1 MYLKVS
7 TTRNGKKFLSI
18 IQGYRDQNGKVRQ
31 KTIEKIGWL
40 DDLEEKY
47 DNPIEHFKD
56 VVKKRNSNIS
66 KELLIRNI
74 DTKLIDINSKKQNLG
89 YVILKRVYNELG
101 IDKYL
106 KDKQKEGK
114 MEFDLNQIFSLLVFS
129 RILYPTSKKSTY
141 ENKTIYFDKFDFSI
155 KDMYRALD
163 YFYKYKENLEI
174 LLWKN
179 TKKQYERD
187 TSKTY
192 YDCTNYYFEI
202 ECNDDDKFDENNN
215 LIKKGYRKR
224 GPEKNHRPDPIIEM
238 GLLMDS
244 SGIPIAYNLFP
255 GNESEKLTLA
265 PEIAK
270 LKDKFKF
277 KRTIVVADRG
287 LNCSDNIIRISG
299 TSLEMS
305 KNMNGYIYGQSV
317 RGADEEFKNWVLSGD
332 YKVDT
337 INNEDDEKIKFVH
350 KSRIYPKKMYIARD
364 DLGTTK
370 NGNKKKQSIMIDQK
384 QMVYYSEKYAKKQK
398 HDREMMI
405 NKAKDLVKYPNKYNK
420 ATSYGA
426 ANYVKNLI
434 FSSSTGE
441 IISSNNLSIDE
452 EKIKNE
458 EKFDG
463 YYSIVTSEE
472 NLPDLEIRNIYR
484 GLSKIED
491 TFKVTKSLLNA
502 RPVFVWTNE
511 HIEAHFLTCF
521 ISLYI
526 TRLLENKLSYKYSA
540 QKIINSLR
548 NYTSTNIEYD
558 IYLQDY
564 YDGIINDLNSIYNLN
579 LDRKYLSLSEI
590 KKILKI

>member
-31 KTIEKIGWL
+31 KTIKKIGWL

-89 YVILKRVYNELG
+89 YVILKHVYNELG

-141 ENKTIYFDKFDFSI
+141 ENKTICFDKFGFSI

-224 GPEKNHRPDPIIEM
+224 GPEKIIDLIQ
-238 GLLMDS
+238 LLKWD
-244 SGIPIAYNLFP
+244 
-255 GNESEKLTLA
+255 
-265 PEIAK
+265 
-270 LKDKFKF
+270 
-277 KRTIVVADRG
+277 
-287 LNCSDNIIRISG
+287 C
-299 TSLEMS
+299 
-305 KNMNGYIYGQSV
+305 
-317 RGADEEFKNWVLSGD
+317 
-332 YKVDT
+332 
-337 INNEDDEKIKFVH
+337 
-350 KSRIYPKKMYIARD
+350 
-364 DLGTTK
+364 
-370 NGNKKKQSIMIDQK
+370 
-384 QMVYYSEKYAKKQK
+384 
-398 HDREMMI
+398 
-405 NKAKDLVKYPNKYNK
+405 
-420 ATSYGA
+420 
-426 ANYVKNLI
+426 
-434 FSSSTGE
+434 
-441 IISSNNLSIDE
+441 
-452 EKIKNE
+452 
-458 EKFDG
+458 
-463 YYSIVTSEE
+463 
-472 NLPDLEIRNIYR
+472 
-484 GLSKIED
+484 
-491 TFKVTKSLLNA
+491 
-502 RPVFVWTNE
+502 
-511 HIEAHFLTCF
+511 
-521 ISLYI
+521 
-526 TRLLENKLSYKYSA
+526 
-540 QKIINSLR
+540 
-548 NYTSTNIEYD
+548 
-558 IYLQDY
+558 
-564 YDGIINDLNSIYNLN
+564 
-579 LDRKYLSLSEI
+579 
-590 KKILKI
+590 

>member
-265 PEIAK
+265 PEIAR

-472 NLPDLEIRNIYR
+472 NLSDLEIRNIYR
-484 GLSKIED
+484 GLSKIEE

-526 TRLLENKLSYKYSA
+526 IRLLENKLSYKYSA

>member
-472 NLPDLEIRNIYR
+472 NLSDL
-484 GLSKIED
+484 
-491 TFKVTKSLLNA
+491 
-502 RPVFVWTNE
+502 
-511 HIEAHFLTCF
+511 
-521 ISLYI
+521 
-526 TRLLENKLSYKYSA
+526 
-540 QKIINSLR
+540 
-548 NYTSTNIEYD
+548 
-558 IYLQDY
+558 
-564 YDGIINDLNSIYNLN
+564 
-579 LDRKYLSLSEI
+579 
-590 KKILKI
+590 

>member
-1 MYLKVS
+1 M
-7 TTRNGKKFLSI
+7 
-18 IQGYRDQNGKVRQ
+18 
-31 KTIEKIGWL
+31 
-40 DDLEEKY
+40 
-47 DNPIEHFKD
+47 
-56 VVKKRNSNIS
+56 
-66 KELLIRNI
+66 
-74 DTKLIDINSKKQNLG
+74 G
-89 YVILKRVYNELG
+89 YVILKHVYNELV

-155 KDMYRALD
+155 KDMYRVLD
-163 YFYKYKENLEI
+163 YFYKYKEKLEI

-179 TKKQYERD
+179 TKEQYKRD

-202 ECNDDDKFDENNN
+202 KCNDDDKFDENNN

-224 GPEKNHRPDPIIEM
+224 GPEKNHRPDLIIEM

-265 PEIAK
+265 PEIAR

-287 LNCSDNIIRISG
+287 LNYSDNIIRISG

-332 YKVDT
+332 YKVDI
-337 INNEDDEKIKFVH
+337 INNEDDDEKIKFVH
-350 KSRIYPKKMYIARD
+350 KSRIYPKKMYIIRD

-420 ATSYGA
+420 ATS
-426 ANYVKNLI
+426 L
-434 FSSSTGE
+434 
-441 IISSNNLSIDE
+441 
-452 EKIKNE
+452 
-458 EKFDG
+458 
-463 YYSIVTSEE
+463 
-472 NLPDLEIRNIYR
+472 
-484 GLSKIED
+484 
-491 TFKVTKSLLNA
+491 
-502 RPVFVWTNE
+502 W
-511 HIEAHFLTCF
+511 CC
-521 ISLYI
+521 
-526 TRLLENKLSYKYSA
+526 
-540 QKIINSLR
+540 
-548 NYTSTNIEYD
+548 
-558 IYLQDY
+558 
-564 YDGIINDLNSIYNLN
+564 
-579 LDRKYLSLSEI
+579 
-590 KKILKI
+590 

>member
-7 TTRNGKKFLSI
+7 TTRNGKQFLSFV
-18 IQGYRDQNGKVRQ
+18 QGYRDNDGKVRQ
-31 KTIEKIGWL
+31 KTVEKIGWL
-40 DDLEEKY
+40 EDLEKKY
-47 DNPIEHFKD
+47 DDPINHFKN
-56 VVKKRNSNIS
+56 VAKNRNFNNCT
-66 KELLIRNI
+66 ELLIRNL
-74 DTKLIDINSKKQNLG
+74 DTKLIDINSKKRNLG
-89 YVILKRVYNELG
+89 YLILKYTYNELG
-101 IDKYL
+101 IDKFL
-106 KDKQKEGK
+106 NAKQKENK
-114 MEFDLNQIFSLLVFS
+114 IEFNLNQIFSLLVFS
-129 RILYPTSKKSTY
+129 RTLYPSSKKSTY
-141 ENKTIYFDKFDFSI
+141 ENKNVYFDRFDFSI
-155 KDMYRALD
+155 KDMYRSLD
-163 YFYKYKENLEI
+163 YFCKYKESLEI
-174 LLWKN
+174 LLWNN
-179 TKKQYERD
+179 TKERYGRD
-187 TSKTY
+187 VSKTY

-202 ECNDDDKFDENNN
+202 EYNDDDKFDKNNN

-238 GLLMDS
+238 GLLMDPT
-244 SGIPIAYNLFP
+244 GIPIAYNLFP

-265 PEIAK
+265 PEIAR
-270 LKDKFKF
+270 LKNKFGF
-277 KRTIVVADRG
+277 QRTIVVADRG
-287 LNCSDNIIRISG
+287 LNCSDNIIRIAG

-305 KNMNGYIYGQSV
+305 KNMNGYVYGQSV

-332 YKVDT
+332 YKVD
-337 INNEDDEKIKFVH
+337 IIDDEDNKIKFVH
-350 KSRIYPKKMYIARD
+350 KSRIYPKKMYITRD

-370 NGNKKKQSIMIDQK
+370 KGNKKRQAIMIDQK
-384 QMVYYSEKYAKKQK
+384 QMVYYSEKYAQKQK

-405 NKAKDLVKYPNKYNK
+405 TKAKDLVKYPHKYNK

-426 ANYVKNLI
+426 ANYVKNLV

-441 IISSNNLSIDE
+441 IIVSSSLSIDE
-452 EKIKNE
+452 NKIKDE

-472 NLPDLEIRNIYR
+472 NLSDLEIRNIYR
-484 GLSKIED
+484 GLSKIEE

-502 RPVFVWTNE
+502 RPAFVWTNE
-511 HIEAHFLTCF
+511 HIESHFLTCF

-526 TRLLENKLSYKYSA
+526 TRLLEKKLNYEYSA
-540 QKIINSLR
+540 QRIINSLK

-564 YDGIINDLNSIYNLN
+564 FDNILHDLDSLYNLN

>member
-1 MYLKVS
+1 
-7 TTRNGKKFLSI
+7 
-18 IQGYRDQNGKVRQ
+18 
-31 KTIEKIGWL
+31 
-40 DDLEEKY
+40 
-47 DNPIEHFKD
+47 
-56 VVKKRNSNIS
+56 
-66 KELLIRNI
+66 
-74 DTKLIDINSKKQNLG
+74 
-89 YVILKRVYNELG
+89 
-101 IDKYL
+101 
-106 KDKQKEGK
+106 
-114 MEFDLNQIFSLLVFS
+114 
-129 RILYPTSKKSTY
+129 
-141 ENKTIYFDKFDFSI
+141 
-155 KDMYRALD
+155 
-163 YFYKYKENLEI
+163 
-174 LLWKN
+174 
-179 TKKQYERD
+179 
-187 TSKTY
+187 
-192 YDCTNYYFEI
+192 
-202 ECNDDDKFDENNN
+202 
-215 LIKKGYRKR
+215 
-224 GPEKNHRPDPIIEM
+224 
-238 GLLMDS
+238 MDS

-265 PEIAK
+265 PEIAR

-472 NLPDLEIRNIYR
+472 NLSDLEIRNIYR
-484 GLSKIED
+484 GLSKIEE

-511 HIEAHFLTCF
+511 HIEARFLTCF